1 PGPITLPAQR
11 NSCFNKIYSCV
22 ASFGQRSDV
31 GLGGTPYVPW
41 PDRGKSLIY
50 RFNSKGEFRMRAI
63 DLAFMTVCGRTP
75 HTLRHDLCWRTEHN
89 PPSILSA
96 QP

>member
-1 PGPITLPAQR
+1 LPAQR

-31 GLGGTPYVPW
+31 GLGGTPDVARL
-41 PDRGKSLIY
+41 DRGKSLIY
-50 RFNSKGEFRMRAI
+50 RFISKGEFSMRAI
-63 DLAFMTVCGRTP
+63 DFAFMTVCGRTP
-75 HTLRHDLCWRTEHN
+75 HTLRHGLCRRTEHN
-89 PPSILSA
+89 PPPILST